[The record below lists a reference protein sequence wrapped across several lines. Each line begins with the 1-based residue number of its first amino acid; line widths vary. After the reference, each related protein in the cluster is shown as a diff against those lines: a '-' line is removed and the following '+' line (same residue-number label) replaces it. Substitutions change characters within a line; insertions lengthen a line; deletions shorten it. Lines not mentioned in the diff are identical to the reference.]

1 METNKTE
8 TYFLSLPYIVVILAL
23 VGLLINIS
31 TTMIYSQLPM
41 YMKNVLGA
49 TAKQATLIDGI
60 VESFS
65 HITRIVSGV
74 ISDVIQNR
82 KAMLVV
88 GYGLTIISKP
98 IYLLSP
104 SLMLVFCA
112 QTLDRLANGIIASP
126 RDALV
131 GDVTNKPKRGAS
143 YGFLKSMK
151 TAGSVIGALTAIGIM
166 VLTADDFS
174 MVFVIATVPA
184 IIAFVLLIICIR
196 EPKKHKGSG
205 EKKRFRINKEILK
218 SLGKPFWKIIVL
230 ATFFELAHFS
240 ETLLSWRAHSAGVS
254 TSFIAFVMV
263 AMNVGQFLVAYPLGR
278 MSDRFNRQTF
288 LIVGFVFM
296 LGSNLCL
303 GFGESVTV
311 VMIGVFLW
319 GAQMSTTQSIFLSMI
334 SDAVDKEMRGT
345 AFGVFYFTSG
355 ICYLISSSIAGHLWD
370 SFGHVSAFLNSTA
383 ISAVSIL
390 LLLWLF
396 RKKGANKVF

>member
-1 METNKTE
+1 METKKTE
-8 TYFLSLPYIVVILAL
+8 TSFLSLPYVVIILAV

-49 TAKQATLIDGI
+49 TAKQATLIDGV

-74 ISDVIQNR
+74 ISDVLQNR
-82 KAMLVV
+82 KVMLVV
-88 GYGLTIISKP
+88 GYGLTIVSKP

-143 YGFLKSMK
+143 YGFLKSLK
-151 TAGSVIGALTAIGIM
+151 TAGSVIGALAAIGIM
-166 VLTADDFS
+166 VWTADDFIT
-174 MVFVIATVPA
+174 VFVVATVPA
-184 IIAFVLLIICIR
+184 LIAFVLLVICIR
-196 EPKKHKGSG
+196 EPKRHKGG

-278 MSDRFNRQTF
+278 LSDKFNRHTF

-311 VMIGVFLW
+311 VMLGVFLW

-334 SDAVDKEMRGT
+334 SDAVDKELRGT

-355 ICYLISSSIAGHLWD
+355 ICYLVSSSIAGHLWD
-370 SFGHVSAFLNSTA
+370 SFGYVSAFLNSTA
-383 ISAVSIL
+383 ISAASIL

-396 RKKGANKVF
+396 RKKGENKVF